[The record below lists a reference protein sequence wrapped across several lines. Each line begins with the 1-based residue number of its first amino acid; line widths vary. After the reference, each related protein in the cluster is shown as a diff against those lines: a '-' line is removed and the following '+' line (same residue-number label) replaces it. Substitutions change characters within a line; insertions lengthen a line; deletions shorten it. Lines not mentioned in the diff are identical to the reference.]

1 MSTEATWSLFTRA
14 VVHVARFVSK
24 KFLQD
29 SVMHNIWQYLD
40 LSQADMTER
49 IQHLLQSLNIASGNI
64 YFIYIESQIDCQVCI

>member
-1 MSTEATWSLFTRA
+1 
-14 VVHVARFVSK
+14 
-24 KFLQD
+24 
-29 SVMHNIWQYLD
+29 MHNIWQYLD